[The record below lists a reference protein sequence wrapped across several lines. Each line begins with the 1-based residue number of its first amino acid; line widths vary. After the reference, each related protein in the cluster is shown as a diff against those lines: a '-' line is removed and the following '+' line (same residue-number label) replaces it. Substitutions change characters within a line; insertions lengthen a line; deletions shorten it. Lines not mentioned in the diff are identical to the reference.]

1 MLTCLKTVFQ
11 RITIS
16 RTMRLKTK
24 YVRLQVTGQC
34 TTPDKWTSCGLRRRF
49 RRGYGDFGFY
59 DHSDIMTKMVWS
71 QGGHNKR
78 RLLYF

>member
-34 TTPDKWTSCGLRRRF
+34 TTPDKWRQKLTS
-49 RRGYGDFGFY
+49 
-59 DHSDIMTKMVWS
+59 
-71 QGGHNKR
+71 
-78 RLLYF
+78 RLTIYVLLIKLVK